1 MWNRVFF
8 SKIISLFWSIKR
20 AISRFEGSPTN
31 STSVTSHNSLE
42 RVCVCFCVSPW
53 CIQHKMEDQNGSGKL
68 SQGLRKVKPYL
79 AILSL
84 QFGYSGMYIIT
95 MVSFKHGMSHW
106 ILSVYRHVVA
116 AIIIVPF
123 ALVLERFISL
133 YLSFSFSSSFSVYI
147 TCVCVSLS
155 LFHYPISSSFCCS

>member
-1 MWNRVFF
+1 
-8 SKIISLFWSIKR
+8 
-20 AISRFEGSPTN
+20 
-31 STSVTSHNSLE
+31 
-42 RVCVCFCVSPW
+42 
-53 CIQHKMEDQNGSGKL
+53 MEDQNGSGKL

-123 ALVLERFISL
+123 ALVLERYISL
-133 YLSFSFSSSFSVYI
+133 SHFLFQ
-147 TCVCVSLS
+147 CLHHMCVSLCPPTQLAAAFVVHTNCQCPYIFFS
-155 LFHYPISSSFCCS
+155 EK